1 MSVKGYATSQKLDRV
16 PGEYACIV
24 PTGDSLNA
32 LAVQSSMYV
41 YLVGS
46 DTVDAGTT
54 ASTIIAA
61 GIGAVARR
69 GDIIRFTSGTFS
81 GVEVKV
87 LSTATNSVTLTEDLS
102 AAPATNVTFAIHRFI
117 HPVASSGGSPTMALS
132 FTRNGASQI
141 VTEDTVTPANNRPL
155 PVQIESVGGSVTINA
170 GDLDVNINHD
180 GLNYSST
187 RIGDGTTLVGV
198 TSANELKSFVGS
210 TGAGYSSV
218 RVGDGTTL
226 LGITSANEA
235 KAFLSSTGAGYSSVR
250 IGDGSNIATVTGD
263 GEFKTRI
270 NSFTGRSASNAPVR
284 HDYTSN
290 VTTLAYT
297 QLVASTT
304 ASTNKLQIFD
314 SSGQTLV
321 LAVGAAGAEVD
332 KFFIFPGGVEIEFAI
347 PIASRISIKAVSAN
361 ATSGEC
367 SINFLT

>member
-54 ASTIIAA
+54 ASTIVAA
-61 GIGAVARR
+61 GIGAVAHR

-102 AAPATNVTFAIHRFI
+102 SVPATNVTFLIHRFI
-117 HPVASSGGSPTMALS
+117 HPMASSGGSPTTALTY
-132 FTRNGASQI
+132 TRNGVSQV

-155 PVQIESVGGSVTINA
+155 PVQIESVGGAVTINA

-180 GLNYSST
+180 GANYSST
-187 RIGDGTTLVGV
+187 RIGDGTTL
-198 TSANELKSFVGS
+198 
-210 TGAGYSSV
+210 
-218 RVGDGTTL
+218 
-226 LGITSANEA
+226 LGITTANEA
-235 KAFLSSTGAGYSSVR
+235 KAFVSAAGLGFSSIR
-250 IGDGSNIATVTGD
+250 INDGSNTATVTGD

-270 NSFTGRSASNAPVR
+270 NSFTGRAASNAPVR
-284 HDYTSN
+284 HDYTTN
-290 VTTLAYT
+290 VTTAAYT

-304 ASTNKLQIFD
+304 ANTNKLQIFD

-332 KFFIFPGGVEIEFAI
+332 KFFIFPGGVEIDFGI
-347 PIASRISIKAVSAN
+347 SLASRVSIKAVSAN

-367 SINFLT
+367 AINFLT